1 MWRPQ
6 IRPTN
11 VPRTPAER
19 KEIIRQ
25 TTFPLG
31 CTLSLQGLNT
41 SCATRFTAGLSTVC
55 FCIPEFEHA
64 KQSTAAGYIWLYHC
78 VHTQDTIL
86 QKNREKLVAP
96 TIRFED
102 LSEHLPQYTGARD
115 SFTVNRV
122 QSFRVVARRV
132 FLSPLFLTSLLSIH
146 GTVHPQTI
154 YNTEDPFADEAADI
168 IVRSITDNVDFRVQ
182 KAFLSVASPVFRSM
196 FSLPQGEPQIASG
209 LAESMKDGLPIMMLD
224 EDHETLGTLLRMCY
238 PRWMIMDCGPLFP
251 NIERV
256 LAVFT
261 AAKKYVMD
269 GVEREVREVLVAP
282 RFVEP
287 DPLRMF
293 ALMVKDDLYDEAK
306 ICARY
311 TLRTPV
317 LGEVYRPELEYITAG
332 CTTGFNSTTSAAEL
346 QPTASANLKICA
358 GLRARQNVGS
368 SARSVEET
376 R

>member
-1 MWRPQ
+1 MAQ
-6 IRPTN
+6 
-11 VPRTPAER
+11 
-19 KEIIRQ
+19 
-25 TTFPLG
+25 
-31 CTLSLQGLNT
+31 
-41 SCATRFTAGLSTVC
+41 FT
-55 FCIPEFEHA
+55 
-64 KQSTAAGYIWLYHC
+64 
-78 VHTQDTIL
+78 
-86 QKNREKLVAP
+86 
-96 TIRFED
+96 
-102 LSEHLPQYTGARD
+102 
-115 SFTVNRV
+115 
-122 QSFRVVARRV
+122 
-132 FLSPLFLTSLLSIH
+132 
-146 GTVHPQTI
+146 PQTI

-332 CTTGFNSTTSAAEL
+332 VYHRLQQYHVRCGIAAHCVSQLEDLRWITSETECWFQCSVCRGNSVVVISGERRKWVGRWWAEFMSEASNALRERPCGATVGIDSEVAQMAIEKASVCVTCRPRVFRDMRQFCGIFSAQVEKAIDTVEVEF
-346 QPTASANLKICA
+346 ASL
-358 GLRARQNVGS
+358 L
-368 SARSVEET
+368 VE
-376 R
+376 